1 MNYQIIIDQQSEEIK
16 QLKDENK
23 QHLSDKNKLQ
33 CLLDTSNRRCEML
46 EFQLSC
52 KQSIIDRN
60 DQEKKDILD
69 AFSKSR
75 TLVNISGQVTVSGED
90 LGIGSCNRTTD
101 TEETPLA
108 KEADAI
114 LTENTPPTHPSA
126 SSETFFDRVKAIIRL
141 AATKN
146 GQRVESRAKGH
157 VSFYTYYIDADCF
170 CKALDELAQN
180 EPKRLIDYLGGKKD
194 NVQVSKVCFFL
205 GHVLRLKIINDAY
218 LQMKDVLFAFEKY
231 YPNRTTLTGKLSDKD
246 VSPELDDI
254 IGDFKELLKSHKR

>member
-1 MNYQIIIDQQSEEIK
+1 MNKSQQARGMNYQIIIDQQSEEIK

-33 CLLDTSNRRCEML
+33 SLLDTSNRRCEML

-90 LGIGSCNRTTD
+90 WGIGSCNRTTD

-108 KEADAI
+108 KEAD
-114 LTENTPPTHPSA
+114 A

-180 EPKRLIDYLGGKKD
+180 EPKRLMDYLGGKKD

-246 VSPELDDI
+246 VSPELDGI